1 MEKRDILVIFVAII
15 IVLIMAMYIKPLV
28 TGKEAKL
35 IPDEISGLF
44 SNNNTSPNNENRF
57 EESSRT
63 DGPISQ
69 VPLIKSITPD
79 TMKPFDPTASIDVI
93 GENFKETM
101 LVRVFSDSD
110 NKTYNITLDGGKLR
124 AENLMLSEGNWTV
137 KIVDTDSNVTYNTQ
151 HIIQVIPTPTPV
163 PTWDGNPKPL
173 DIKEK
178 YETNPWGRVYPS
190 DQIVNTTKMNTYINF
205 SGVTGVISNPISIPY
220 GYWDIVYTVDYRTE
234 IANPKNDEVFEFNR
248 QFKEPNVS
256 YEGNFTLL
264 YLSGNPIPILVP
276 NKQRVEGET
285 SFRPSK
291 DTVLTKIPKD
301 EEPNATPPFET
312 ETTEYETGSLPALVE
327 TVGYMKPVFQM
338 VITNF
343 DNPSDPPI
351 VITPSG
357 GIDPLQ
363 WDEAVHKKEAEKIMT
378 QKGKKEY
385 FDSEEYQDAWED
397 KWKSIKDPRPWKER
411 IYGPGNYTF
420 DIFTQ
425 SIDSYNIQ
433 ILVPEATWTQ
443 NQSDEDVISKNEKE
457 NIRFMLN
464 SFVNNF
470 NEIISPEYFSNLSE
484 YIDIHN
490 YSSDDMKLIMS
501 NYMQA
506 RAAGIIIK
514 DTILNDVSL
523 RGYLGKTNK
532 LVQSTDATIKG
543 SFKIDY
549 NGYEKYVPF
558 DIELKKVDNKWKF
571 VNSPVIRY

>member
-101 LVRVFSDSD
+101 LVRVFSDSE

-137 KIVDTDSNVTYNTQ
+137 KIVDTDSNVTYNTR

-178 YETNPWGRVYPS
+178 YETKPWGRVYPS

-248 QFKEPNVS
+248 QFKEPLVS

-276 NKQRVEGET
+276 NRGRVESET
-285 SFRPSK
+285 VFKPSK
-291 DTVLTKIPKD
+291 DTVLTKTPSD
-301 EEPNATPPFET
+301 EPNANPPFET
-312 ETTEYETGSLPALVE
+312 ATSEYETGSIPALVE

-338 VITNF
+338 VITNL
-343 DNPSDPPI
+343 DNPSEPPI

-363 WDEAVHKKEAEKIMT
+363 WNEAVHKKEAEKIMT

-385 FDSEEYQDAWED
+385 FDSEEYKDAWED

-420 DIFTQ
+420 DVFTQ

>member
-1 MEKRDILVIFVAII
+1 
-15 IVLIMAMYIKPLV
+15 
-28 TGKEAKL
+28 
-35 IPDEISGLF
+35 
-44 SNNNTSPNNENRF
+44 
-57 EESSRT
+57 
-63 DGPISQ
+63 
-69 VPLIKSITPD
+69 
-79 TMKPFDPTASIDVI
+79 
-93 GENFKETM
+93 
-101 LVRVFSDSD
+101 
-110 NKTYNITLDGGKLR
+110 
-124 AENLMLSEGNWTV
+124 
-137 KIVDTDSNVTYNTQ
+137 
-151 HIIQVIPTPTPV
+151 
-163 PTWDGNPKPL
+163 
-173 DIKEK
+173 
-178 YETNPWGRVYPS
+178 
-190 DQIVNTTKMNTYINF
+190 
-205 SGVTGVISNPISIPY
+205 
-220 GYWDIVYTVDYRTE
+220 
-234 IANPKNDEVFEFNR
+234 
-248 QFKEPNVS
+248 
-256 YEGNFTLL
+256 
-264 YLSGNPIPILVP
+264 
-276 NKQRVEGET
+276 
-285 SFRPSK
+285 
-291 DTVLTKIPKD
+291 
-301 EEPNATPPFET
+301 
-312 ETTEYETGSLPALVE
+312 
-327 TVGYMKPVFQM
+327 
-338 VITNF
+338 
-343 DNPSDPPI
+343 
-351 VITPSG
+351 
-357 GIDPLQ
+357 LQ
-363 WDEAVHKKEAEKIMT
+363 WNEAVHKKEAEKIMT

-420 DIFTQ
+420 DVFTQ

-470 NEIISPEYFSNLSE
+470 NEKISPEYFSNLSE

-490 YSSDDMKLIMS
+490 YSSDDMKLIKS